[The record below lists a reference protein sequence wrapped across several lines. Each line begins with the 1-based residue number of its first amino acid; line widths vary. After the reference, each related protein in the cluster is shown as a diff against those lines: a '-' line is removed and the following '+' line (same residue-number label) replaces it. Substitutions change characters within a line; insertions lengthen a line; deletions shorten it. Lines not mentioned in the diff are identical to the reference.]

1 MIWRRLST
9 SLENLDVSSS
19 DGAAERWQ
27 RSSGDGAEMEQSSL
41 KSLSDNDL
49 DSLPLVKAWNDEFFY
64 YINIF
69 SRVSFKYNLRLLRE
83 HSP

>member
-49 DSLPLVKAWNDEFFY
+49 DSLPLVKA
-64 YINIF
+64 
-69 SRVSFKYNLRLLRE
+69 
-83 HSP
+83 